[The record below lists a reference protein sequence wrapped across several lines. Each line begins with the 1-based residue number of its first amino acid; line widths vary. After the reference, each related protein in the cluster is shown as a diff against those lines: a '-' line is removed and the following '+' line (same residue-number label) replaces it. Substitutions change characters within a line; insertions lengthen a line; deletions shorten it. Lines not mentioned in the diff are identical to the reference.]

1 MGYRRAR
8 TRRGFGRESERTRP
22 KTKAEKQQSSSPY
35 PFIEEHVQT
44 FNEAVDRTLNN
55 LRRLGSQR
63 FALAPFHEHFDRWLL
78 NLRIVLSEFDSNPS
92 VKVDDQ
98 FVKESS
104 QALSDIDLALK
115 EKRLKEASFEESV
128 QRVNQ
133 KLLGSRNLLAQAE
146 REYASKT
153 REIADRRERAVKPV
167 ASKLGTLKEELNR
180 MVRMRSSFLRNV
192 LKVGAQKET
201 EATQRL
207 VSTKRELAT
216 IAHSFTAEQ
225 ERLQDEYTIRRQQLL
240 EQIADHQRE
249 KESLEASSQ
258 INDAVE
264 ERQAA
269 CDVLINALNTLLQR
283 TGESS
288 KTASSS
294 L

>member
-8 TRRGFGRESERTRP
+8 TRRGFGRESEKTRP
-22 KTKAEKQQSSSPY
+22 KTKTEKQQSSSAY
-35 PFIEEHVQT
+35 TFIEEHVQT
-44 FNEAVDRTLNN
+44 FNEVVDRTLNSV
-55 LRRLGSQR
+55 RRLGSQR

-104 QALSDIDLALK
+104 QALSDIDSALK
-115 EKRLKEASFEESV
+115 EKRLKEVSFEESV
-128 QRVNQ
+128 RRVNQ
-133 KLLGSRNLLAQAE
+133 KLLDSRNLLAQAE

-153 REIADRRERAVKPV
+153 REITDRKEHAVRPV

-192 LKVGAQKET
+192 LKVGVQKET

-207 VSTKRELAT
+207 DFTKKELAT
-216 IAHSFTAEQ
+216 IEHSFTAEQ
-225 ERLQDEYTIRRQQLL
+225 EQLQDKYKRRRQQLL

-249 KESLEASSQ
+249 IESLEANSP

-269 CDVLINALNTLLQR
+269 CDALINALNTLLQR
-283 TGESS
+283 TGEAS